1 MISILP
7 SNASQIASSLFSKL
21 DTKSQGFIEKSDLQ
35 AAFSK
40 LDSSSSSSDTSSV
53 DEIFSSLDS
62 DQDGKITKSEMT
74 TGIENLVGQLNS
86 QLNSSRVQNGMP
98 PPPPP
103 KGDDQGFTKD
113 ELSSIASK
121 TDDSNLASLMSSIAA
136 NFDAADTNGDGKVNS
151 EEAMAYKQA
160 SESGSSTASTDTSNP
175 MGGANPMN
183 GPGGMPPPPPP
194 SQTASSDEGYT
205 KDELSSIASETT
217 DTKLADLMTKLASN
231 FEAADT
237 NQDGKVSAQEA
248 QAYEQQSQTS
258 TSSASSSNN
267 EANVLMKIAQLL
279 QAYSSSSSD
288 ASSSISVTA

>member
-21 DTKSQGFIEKSDLQ
+21 DTISQGFIEKSDLQ

-86 QLNSSRVQNGMP
+86 QLNSSRMQNGMP

-121 TDDSNLASLMSSIAA
+121 TDDSNLANLMSSIAA

-160 SESGSSTASTDTSNP
+160 SESGSSTASTNTSSANP

-183 GPGGMPPPPPP
+183 GLGGRPEPPDDFGENATLGGIVVDD
-194 SQTASSDEGYT
+194 QN
-205 KDELSSIASETT
+205 EL
-217 DTKLADLMTKLASN
+217 
-231 FEAADT
+231 
-237 NQDGKVSAQEA
+237 GH
-248 QAYEQQSQTS
+248 
-258 TSSASSSNN
+258 
-267 EANVLMKIAQLL
+267 
-279 QAYSSSSSD
+279 
-288 ASSSISVTA
+288 

>member
-103 KGDDQGFTKD
+103 EGYDQGFTKD
-113 ELSSIASK
+113 ELSSIS
-121 TDDSNLASLMSSIAA
+121 
-136 NFDAADTNGDGKVNS
+136 
-151 EEAMAYKQA
+151 
-160 SESGSSTASTDTSNP
+160 
-175 MGGANPMN
+175 
-183 GPGGMPPPPPP
+183 
-194 SQTASSDEGYT
+194 
-205 KDELSSIASETT
+205 SETT

-248 QAYEQQSQTS
+248 KAYEQQSQAS

>member
-21 DTKSQGFIEKSDLQ
+21 DTKNQGFIEKSDLQ
-35 AAFSK
+35 AAFST
-40 LDSSSSSSDTSSV
+40 LDSSSSSDTSSV

-103 KGDDQGFTKD
+103 AGDDQGFTKD

-121 TDDSNLASLMSSIAA
+121 TDDSNLSSLMSSIAA
-136 NFDAADTNGDGKVNS
+136 NFDKADTNGDGKVDAK
-151 EEAMAYKQA
+151 EAMAYKQA
-160 SESGSSTASTDTSNP
+160 SDSSSSTASTDTSS
-175 MGGANPMN
+175 ASPMN
-183 GPGGMPPPPPP
+183 GLGGMPPPPP

-205 KDELSSIASETT
+205 KDELSSMASNTT

-231 FEAADT
+231 FDAADT
-237 NQDGKVSAQEA
+237 NKDGKVSAQETRS
-248 QAYEQQSQTS
+248 YDDQSRTS
-258 TSSASSSNN
+258 TSTASSSNN

-279 QAYSSSSSD
+279 QAYSSNSTD